1 MKKKSEAFAVA
12 NRMVVE
18 AMEKRYEQD
27 LQKWNSTPTEKR
39 TKRNKPVKVEF
50 GVRIC
55 QKDCKYYVGEVGTS
69 GGHWEVSP
77 LSVPPC
83 NDGDKMIGYAHSHP
97 DKNAS
102 LSDNDRK
109 IAKEGFGSNF
119 NIDENIKIPPK
130 IIMTASVRDGEGN
143 IRTHLYNP
151 NKPAGKTNA
160 TFINGIRQ

>member
-1 MKKKSEAFAVA
+1 
-12 NRMVVE
+12 MVVE

-27 LQKWNSTPTEKR
+27 LQKWNSTPIEKK
-39 TKRNKPVKVEF
+39 TKKNKPVKVEF

-55 QKDCKYYVGEVGTS
+55 QKDCKYYVGKVGTS
-69 GGHWEVSP
+69 GEHREVSP

-83 NDGDKMIGYAHSHP
+83 DDGDKMIGYAHSHP

-151 NKPAGKTNA
+151 NKPVGKTNA

>member
-1 MKKKSEAFAVA
+1 
-12 NRMVVE
+12 
-18 AMEKRYEQD
+18 MEKRYEQD
-27 LQKWNSTPTEKR
+27 LQKWNSTPTEKK

-55 QKDCKYYVGEVGTS
+55 QKDCKYYVGKVGTS
-69 GGHWEVSP
+69 GGHREVSP

-83 NDGDKMIGYAHSHP
+83 DDGDKMIGYAHSHP

-109 IAKEGFGSNF
+109 IAEEGFGGNF
-119 NIDENIKIPPK
+119 NIDENIKIPPR
-130 IIMTASVRDGEGN
+130 IIMTASVRDGKGN

-151 NKPAGKTNA
+151 NRPAGKTNV